1 MQIVNVTDIKIK
13 TGITRTGAK
22 AGDPWE
28 LIIIIGDD
36 GSEFT
41 TFDKAAKEVGIGGI
55 IELEPVIKAGKTNF
69 TKFTIKKKGQA
80 PAPSATSSSEETPIK
95 RQSIEDQN
103 RAGHITNLWI
113 AGKIKD
119 DDSLVKKLRTWLEK
133 LGTQEKKAESGG
145 AKTEEETAKQ
155 PSAPTA
161 PPLKNVGELFARAAK
176 FGLSPRD
183 VCEAAGIGK
192 REDIQDFDAAW
203 VLTAKKYATTIKAAQ
218 EAVIQS
224 KLEE

>member
-13 TGITRTGAK
+13 TGVTKTGAK

-80 PAPSATSSSEETPIK
+80 PVLSATSTSEETPVK

-113 AGKIKD
+113 AGKITD
-119 DDSLVKKLRTWLEK
+119 DDPLVKKLRTWLDK
-133 LGTQEKKAESGG
+133 IGTPVAEKKAESGG
-145 AKTEEETAKQ
+145 AKTEKQRQ
-155 PSAPTA
+155 PSADGNGA

-176 FGLSPRD
+176 FGISPRD
-183 VCEAAGIGK
+183 VCEAVGVGK
-192 REDIQDFDAAW
+192 REEIIDFDEAW
-203 VLTAKKYATTIKAAQ
+203 VATSNKFAATIKAVQ
-218 EAVIQS
+218 EAN
-224 KLEE
+224 K

>member
-13 TGITRTGAK
+13 TGVTKTGAK

-80 PAPSATSSSEETPIK
+80 LAPSAISNGEETPVK

-113 AGKIKD
+113 AGKITD
-119 DDSLVKKLRTWLEK
+119 DDSLVKKLRTWLDK
-133 LGTQEKKAESGG
+133 LGDPVTAKKSEPAP
-145 AKTEEETAKQ
+145 ETTSKQ
-155 PSAPTA
+155 PSAEGNGA

-176 FGLSPRD
+176 FGLSTRD
-183 VCEAAGIGK
+183 VCEAAGVGK
-192 REDIQDFDAAW
+192 REDIKDFDTAW
-203 VLTAKKYATTIKAAQ
+203 VATAKKFAPAIKAVQ
-218 EAVIQS
+218 EAN
-224 KLEE
+224 K

>member
-1 MQIVNVTDIKIK
+1 MQIVNVTDIKMK
-13 TGITRTGAK
+13 TGVTKTGTK

-80 PAPSATSSSEETPIK
+80 PVPSVTTSSEETPVK

-119 DDSLVKKLRTWLEK
+119 DDSLVKKLRTWLDK
-133 LGTQEKKAESGG
+133 IGTPVAEKKVDAAPEKDEK
-145 AKTEEETAKQ
+145 KTTKPPPEGNG
-155 PSAPTA
+155 A

-176 FGLSPRD
+176 YGISTRD
-183 VCEAAGIGK
+183 VCEAVGVGK
-192 REDIQDFDAAW
+192 RDDITDLDVAW
-203 VLTAKKYATTIKAAQ
+203 KATATKFAGTIKAAK
-218 EAVIQS
+218 EGVNT
-224 KLEE
+224 

>member
-13 TGITRTGAK
+13 TGITKTGPK

-80 PAPSATSSSEETPIK
+80 PSATSTSEETPVK

-119 DDSLVKKLRTWLEK
+119 DDLLVKKLRTWLEK
-133 LGTQEKKAESGG
+133 LGTQEKKAESSI
-145 AKTEEETAKQ
+145 AK
-155 PSAPTA
+155 PSATLPEGEDW
-161 PPLKNVGELFARAAK
+161 PPLKDLGQLFTRAQSY
-176 FGLSPRD
+176 GLSRRD
-183 VCEAAGIGK
+183 VCESAGVGK
-192 REDIQDFDAAW
+192 AEDIIDFDEAWAA
-203 VLTAKKYATTIKAAQ
+203 TAKRFAGAIKVAAETTEDK
-218 EAVIQS
+218 
-224 KLEE
+224 